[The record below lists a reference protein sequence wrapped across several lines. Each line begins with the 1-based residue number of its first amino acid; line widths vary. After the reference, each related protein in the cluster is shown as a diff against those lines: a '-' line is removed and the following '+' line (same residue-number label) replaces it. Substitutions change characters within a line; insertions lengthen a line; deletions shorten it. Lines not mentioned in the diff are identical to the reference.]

1 MQNCSYR
8 QTSDTESCEILHE
21 NRQQNQQH
29 NSRNQNLNHQQPR
42 QFTQHGATAKDVR
55 TTDSADDDYED
66 DDYSVENMLDHHHHH
81 MHRNDGNLIND
92 ELKYGAGHQSIDSNP
107 VESQSEWSDDE
118 CREEAMGK

>member
-1 MQNCSYR
+1 M
-8 QTSDTESCEILHE
+8 
-21 NRQQNQQH
+21 
-29 NSRNQNLNHQQPR
+29 
-42 QFTQHGATAKDVR
+42 R

-81 MHRNDGNLIND
+81 MHRNEGNLIND

-118 CREEAMGK
+118 CREEAMGKKLIHLGVLKRSYRFEFRWCRKYRLHY